1 MEMDMKS
8 LEKRLTTATPL
19 SAYLKTKDDL
29 YFPATV
35 STFTGKIN
43 PGGKAVLAVTAELPQ
58 GLKGTDLDLM
68 IGQAIIGG
76 TVPAT
81 TGTGPT
87 ASTDGYIRVAKM
99 VLPDENTTVKSSTD
113 GLVILPYT
121 IGLSNFKVNGSP
133 SATVFNIN
141 FDYLLAKNSNPAPD
155 PTTNVHRLVVE
166 ITDALSI
173 KHETIFDLD
182 KPAATPASTTAL
194 TIGTGTLS
202 VPISFANLNKGIEF
216 INSLSSSRS
225 YSIKIY
231 DEYKDGYR
239 RLLATSS
246 GSWFPTN

>member
-1 MEMDMKS
+1 
-8 LEKRLTTATPL
+8 
-19 SAYLKTKDDL
+19 
-29 YFPATV
+29 
-35 STFTGKIN
+35 
-43 PGGKAVLAVTAELPQ
+43 
-58 GLKGTDLDLM
+58 
-68 IGQAIIGG
+68 
-76 TVPAT
+76 
-81 TGTGPT
+81 
-87 ASTDGYIRVAKM
+87 
-99 VLPDENTTVKSSTD
+99 
-113 GLVILPYT
+113 
-121 IGLSNFKVNGSP
+121 
-133 SATVFNIN
+133 
-141 FDYLLAKNSNPAPD
+141 
-155 PTTNVHRLVVE
+155 VVE